1 MGLLTFIKDAG
12 SKLFGGKESN
22 EEKAQKVIDHL
33 NSFQLE
39 TANLTATVTDD
50 IVNLSGSVST
60 IFQKVRVV
68 ATAGNVTGIAGVNDE
83 QLTVGEP
90 VEINVEPEKQFH
102 TVVKGD
108 TLSGISKKFYG
119 NANLYN
125 KIFEANRPMLGHP
138 DKIYPGQML
147 VIPQD

>member
-22 EEKAQKVIDHL
+22 EEKTQKVMDHL

-39 TANLTATVTDD
+39 TTNIAATVADD

-83 QLTVGEP
+83 QLAVGEP

-102 TVVKGD
+102 TVVSGD

-125 KIFEANRPMLGHP
+125 KIFEANRPMLSHP